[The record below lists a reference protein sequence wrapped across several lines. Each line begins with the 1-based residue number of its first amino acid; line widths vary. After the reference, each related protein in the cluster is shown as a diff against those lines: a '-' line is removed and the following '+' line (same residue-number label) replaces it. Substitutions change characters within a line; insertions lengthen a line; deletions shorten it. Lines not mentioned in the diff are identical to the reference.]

1 VTCDFGE
8 ARLRRRRD
16 VHGDEGDEICAWRG
30 FVRRATI
37 ELFFRWSRYVIFH
50 PAVYLLETTTI
61 GI

>member
-1 VTCDFGE
+1 LDFSE
-8 ARLRRRRD
+8 ARLRRRRETQ
-16 VHGDEGDEICAWRG
+16 VDEGDEICAWRG
-30 FVRRATI
+30 FVWRATI